1 MLDGI
6 LHLYHCWTSWT
17 KRCEREKFSKR
28 LNGSVSQILY
38 VNDSGY
44 WGLKFNRLVDMFLP
58 DIRRQIY
65 LVYQSLRSIN
75 QAAEPKNMLLVSRGI
90 TLDSKESRYID
101 KTILDYYR
109 QGIDD
114 IYLVLPLLEK
124 INSES

>member
-1 MLDGI
+1 MLP
-6 LHLYHCWTSWT
+6 
-17 KRCEREKFSKR
+17 
-28 LNGSVSQILY
+28 
-38 VNDSGY
+38 
-44 WGLKFNRLVDMFLP
+44 P

-75 QAAEPKNMLLVSRGI
+75 PAAEPKNMLLASRGI

-124 INSES
+124 IKSES

>member
-1 MLDGI
+1 
-6 LHLYHCWTSWT
+6 
-17 KRCEREKFSKR
+17 
-28 LNGSVSQILY
+28 
-38 VNDSGY
+38 
-44 WGLKFNRLVDMFLP
+44 MFLP